1 MKNVSPSDPMYK
13 IIFTDDEM
21 IHDDVKL
28 QLSLKAQ
35 TTNKDAPQR
44 GVLRPG
50 RSVVQTSNLAQ
61 QMTQKD
67 WEKRFE

>member
-1 MKNVSPSDPMYK
+1 MKNVAPTDPMYK

-35 TTNKDAPQR
+35 TSKEVP
-44 GVLRPG
+44 
-50 RSVVQTSNLAQ
+50 
-61 QMTQKD
+61 
-67 WEKRFE
+67 